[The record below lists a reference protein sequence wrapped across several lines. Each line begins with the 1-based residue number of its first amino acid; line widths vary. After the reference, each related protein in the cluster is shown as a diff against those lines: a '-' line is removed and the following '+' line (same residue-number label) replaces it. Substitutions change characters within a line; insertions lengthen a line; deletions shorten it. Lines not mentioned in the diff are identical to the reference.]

1 MGSIYFGDKNL
12 SEAEIRKILG
22 HPADK
27 RFTRFAAMLLD
38 RAPAREIFQ
47 WISKEDFCRSWQ
59 GIRRQLKK
67 NRWAAE
73 DLGYWEKVY
82 EILKRELRAQGV
94 EIRRPIRPRSSVL
107 TTIGEALQAARRARG
122 LSQAALAKKVGMKQV
137 AISRI
142 ESGQE
147 NVTVLTLQKL
157 ATVLAVRLTVTDEKK
172 ILLPKR
178 KGS

>member
-1 MGSIYFGDKNL
+1 MGPIYFGDKNL
-12 SEAEIRKILG
+12 SETEIRKILG
-22 HPADK
+22 NAADK

-38 RAPAREIFQ
+38 RAPAGEVFQ
-47 WISKEDFCRSWQ
+47 WLAKEDFCRSWQ

-94 EIRRPIRPRSSVL
+94 EIRRPVRPQSKL
-107 TTIGEALQAARRARG
+107 LAGIGEAMRKARKERG
-122 LSQAALAKKVGMKQV
+122 ISQAALAKKAGMKQV

-147 NVTVLTLQKL
+147 NITVLTWQKL
-157 ATVLAVRLTVTDEKK
+157 ATALGLQLVVSDGKK
-172 ILLPKR
+172 QLLR
-178 KGS
+178 NGN